1 MNPGWIFGWLRNEY
15 PRKGQHSLRQAKA
28 LNIVYLVVNGQVRA
42 KSEYMKMTLDNGALL
57 GILDIYSEEYLFDYE
72 AVTDLIVLCFDI
84 AHADGILK
92 LLKLGKNYQEIA
104 VNSLFAQFHEVYQV
118 LKKDF
123 LSYASEMDDLMSL
136 IKKKILQ
143 RWIWKSA
150 PI

>member
-1 MNPGWIFGWLRNEY
+1 MEQVVFGGRMNIP
-15 PRKGQHSLRQAKA
+15 KGTTFFKTGENVEH
-28 LNIVYLVVNGQVRA
+28 VYLLVNGQVRA
-42 KSEYMKMTLDNGALL
+42 KSEYMKMNLDNGALL

-84 AHADGILK
+84 AHADGIQK

-104 VNSLFAQFHEVYQV
+104 VNLYLRSFMKCTGYM
-118 LKKDF
+118 KKAF
-123 LSYASEMDDLMSL
+123 CLMHQKWMILMSL

>member
-1 MNPGWIFGWLRNEY
+1 MNQVVFGGRMNI
-15 PRKGQHSLRQAKA
+15 PKGTTFFKTGESVEH
-28 LNIVYLVVNGQVRA
+28 VYLVVNGQVRA

-92 LLKLGKNYQEIA
+92 LLKLGKNYQEIPCLH
-104 VNSLFAQFHEVYQV
+104 SSMKFIRY
-118 LKKDF
+118 LKKAF
-123 LSYASEMDDLMSL
+123 YRMRQKWMILMSL